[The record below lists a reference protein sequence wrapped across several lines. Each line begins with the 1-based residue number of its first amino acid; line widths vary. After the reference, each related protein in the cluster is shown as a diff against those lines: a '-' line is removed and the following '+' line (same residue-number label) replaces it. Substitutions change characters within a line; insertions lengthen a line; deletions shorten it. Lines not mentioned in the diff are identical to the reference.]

1 MLSGDAAISQESVFA
16 VIKAL
21 FFGELREFGVL
32 AAELICICIIAG
44 LLSSFTSGFGS
55 GTASGMS
62 SVICSFAAAGICMTA
77 FYQLYQLGIQSVSLM
92 TTLMGASLPVIFA
105 VTAVSGGAA
114 SATVLSSVISAA
126 VTAFSAFV
134 RYVLMPVVFVSG
146 IFTVA
151 NSVGRRSYIG
161 KTAAFLRSAALFGM
175 GAAITLFT
183 GLSVI
188 QGMMTKSADDL
199 LMKTAR
205 YSIDN
210 LIPFVGG
217 FAADSL
223 EMIVTCIRSI
233 RGGIGMR
240 RRDSSDSAAGRSAD
254 QVGLHYSHFPRYISG
269 AGTGGQ
275 RFHVGLYGRS
285 GFRGLRS
292 DSTAVSFERYV
303 HYFFHLCSALRTFS
317 VEGEPPD
324 FRCRAHSDV
333 TDTGRIG
340 REEARIDGICQRM
353 GTFRPRSRRDGRFF
367 RRYFSGRQ
375 HEPVSEIYFFSDSSR
390 RHFISCD
397 TAAAVTVSGGK
408 KTGNSV
414 MIRRKAEY
422 R

>member
-1 MLSGDAAISQESVFA
+1 MTDYESIFRSQLEEMDFSGMEDILEAADLPQEITQSFSVKEIIANMLSGDAAISQESVFA

-233 RGGIGMR
+233 RGGIGIAGVILLILLLAGPLIKSVCIILIFR
-240 RRDSSDSAAGRSAD
+240 VTSLVLEPAGSDSMSDCMGDLASAAS
-254 QVGLHYSHFPRYISG
+254 VL
-269 AGTGGQ
+269 
-275 RFHVGLYGRS
+275 
-285 GFRGLRS
+285 
-292 DSTAVSFERYV
+292 TALLFLS
-303 HYFFHLCSALRTFS
+303 
-317 VEGEPPD
+317 
-324 FRCRAHSDV
+324 
-333 TDTGRIG
+333 
-340 REEARIDGICQRM
+340 
-353 GTFRPRSRRDGRFF
+353 
-367 RRYFSGRQ
+367 
-375 HEPVSEIYFFSDSSR
+375 
-390 RHFISCD
+390 
-397 TAAAVTVSGGK
+397 
-408 KTGNSV
+408 SV
-414 MIRRKAEY
+414 MFIIFFTCVLRFAPSL
-422 R
+422 